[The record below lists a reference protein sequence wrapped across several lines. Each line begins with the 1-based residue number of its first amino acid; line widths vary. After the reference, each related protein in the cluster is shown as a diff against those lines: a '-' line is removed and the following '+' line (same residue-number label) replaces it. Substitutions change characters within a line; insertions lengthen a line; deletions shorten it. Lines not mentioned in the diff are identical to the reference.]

1 MLPNLPL
8 DILNNQLRVGDKV
21 VFGTAQSMRLMTGVV
36 SKVNPKTVM
45 IKHEE
50 YRNGSYSEISESRR
64 NFEDVVK
71 IS

>member
-1 MLPNLPL
+1 MK
-8 DILNNQLRVGDKV
+8 DILGNTLEVGDKV

-50 YRNGSYSEISESRR
+50 YRNGCYSEISESRR

-71 IS
+71 VND

>member
-1 MLPNLPL
+1 MK
-8 DILNNQLRVGDKV
+8 DILGNDLSVGDKV
-21 VFGTAQSMRLMTGVV
+21 VFGTAQSMHLMIGII
-36 SKVNPKTVM
+36 SKIHPRTVM

-71 IS
+71 I

>member
-1 MLPNLPL
+1 MK
-8 DILNNQLRVGDKV
+8 DILGNDLSVGDKV
-21 VFGTAQSMRLMTGVV
+21 VFGTAQSMCLMKGVIT
-36 SKVNPKTVM
+36 KIHPKTVM

-71 IS
+71 I

>member
-1 MLPNLPL
+1 MK
-8 DILNNQLRVGDKV
+8 DILGNTLEVGNKV
-21 VFGTAQSMRLMTGVV
+21 VFGTAQSMRLMTGVI

-50 YRNGSYSEISESRR
+50 YHNHSYSTIEESRR

>member
-1 MLPNLPL
+1 MK
-8 DILNNQLRVGDKV
+8 DILGNELVIGDKV
-21 VFGTAQSMRLMTGVV
+21 VFGTAQSMHLMVGIV
-36 SKVNPKTVM
+36 SKIHPKTVM

-71 IS
+71 I

>member
-1 MLPNLPL
+1 MK
-8 DILNNQLRVGDKV
+8 DILGNTLEVGDKV
-21 VFGTAQSMRLMTGVV
+21 VFGTAQSMRLMTGVII
-36 SKVNPKTVM
+36 KVNPKTVM

>member
-1 MLPNLPL
+1 MK
-8 DILNNQLRVGDKV
+8 DILGNTIEIGDKV
-21 VFGTAQSMRLMTGVV
+21 VFGTAQSMHLMVGVI
-36 SKVNPKTVM
+36 SKVHPKTVM

-71 IS
+71 IP

>member
-1 MLPNLPL
+1 MK
-8 DILNNQLRVGDKV
+8 DILGNSLEVGDKV
-21 VFGTAQSMRLMTGVV
+21 VFGAAQSMRLMTGVV

-50 YRNGSYSEISESRR
+50 YRNGCYSEISESRR

-71 IS
+71 VND

>member
-1 MLPNLPL
+1 MK
-8 DILNNQLRVGDKV
+8 DILGNNLAVGDEV
-21 VFGTAQSMRLMTGVV
+21 VFGTAQSMRLMIGVV

-50 YRNGSYSEISESRR
+50 YHNHSYSTIEESRR

>member
-1 MLPNLPL
+1 MK
-8 DILNNQLRVGDKV
+8 DILGNTLEVGDKV
-21 VFGTAQSMRLMTGVV
+21 VFGTAQSMHLMTGII
-36 SKVNPKTVM
+36 SKIHPKTVM